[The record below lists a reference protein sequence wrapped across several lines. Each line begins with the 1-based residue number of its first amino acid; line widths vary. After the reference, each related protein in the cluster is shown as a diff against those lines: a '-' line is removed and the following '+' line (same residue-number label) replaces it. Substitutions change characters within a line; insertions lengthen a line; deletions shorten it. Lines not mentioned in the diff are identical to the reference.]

1 MSRGNKTRSL
11 IMESIQ
17 KSTMS
22 SFLLREEE
30 TSPKVEKAYLTA
42 YNNMSLLA
50 RVIKPSFPKTGA
62 LISGKALDKL
72 QEIADA
78 PENDQEAA
86 GVLKLALQFFSAF
99 DQVIAALRTSLSL
112 ELGRERGFDRTKP
125 FKANVDVKNL
135 IKSIIAKNF
144 KPAPGS
150 MKLVD
155 KALTNLGKYEKK
167 PDWADFLAQLITLKM
182 SAKASNE
189 DLKDLFGSSPGDA
202 LLVDVYN
209 MSYDTFLD
217 AVTDGTFESML
228 EKVRGT
234 AKPLGV
240 PPTPEPP
247 SVATSSPSS
256 PKPED
261 KLSKEKGEKSPVS
274 STKGE
279 EKAGKE
285 KGEKFSAKDSEE
297 ATAKVEPEDV
307 DKKLSLKDLLGDE
320 EGSSD
325 VRAAIKTA
333 ADNGT
338 LVKALGSIKGLSKSQ
353 SLKLRQAI
361 ASILKDTVVESENN

>member
-1 MSRGNKTRSL
+1 
-11 IMESIQ
+11 MESIQ

-22 SFLLREEE
+22 SFLLREE

-99 DQVIAALRTSLSL
+99 DQVIVALRTSLSL

-144 KPAPGS
+144 KPAPES

-240 PPTPEPP
+240 PPTPEPS

-256 PKPED
+256 PAPED

-274 STKGE
+274 STRGE
-279 EKAGKE
+279 EKTGKE

-297 ATAKVEPEDV
+297 TTTKVEPENV
-307 DKKLSLKDLLGDE
+307 DKKISLKDLLGDE
-320 EGSSD
+320 ESSSD
-325 VRAAIKTA
+325 VRTAIKTA
-333 ADNGT
+333 ADDGT

-361 ASILKDTVVESENN
+361 ASILKDTVIESENN

>member
-1 MSRGNKTRSL
+1 
-11 IMESIQ
+11 
-17 KSTMS
+17 
-22 SFLLREEE
+22 
-30 TSPKVEKAYLTA
+30 
-42 YNNMSLLA
+42 
-50 RVIKPSFPKTGA
+50 
-62 LISGKALDKL
+62 
-72 QEIADA
+72 
-78 PENDQEAA
+78 
-86 GVLKLALQFFSAF
+86 
-99 DQVIAALRTSLSL
+99 
-112 ELGRERGFDRTKP
+112 
-125 FKANVDVKNL
+125 
-135 IKSIIAKNF
+135 
-144 KPAPGS
+144 
-150 MKLVD
+150 
-155 KALTNLGKYEKK
+155 
-167 PDWADFLAQLITLKM
+167 M

>member
-1 MSRGNKTRSL
+1 MLRTRLLESL
-11 IMESIQ
+11 E

-30 TSPKVEKAYLTA
+30 TSPKAEKAYLTA

-50 RVIKPSFPKTGA
+50 RVIKPSFPKIATLVSA
-62 LISGKALDKL
+62 KALDRL

-125 FKANVDVKNL
+125 FKSNVDVKNL

-150 MKLVD
+150 MTLID

-202 LLVDVYN
+202 LLVDMYN
-209 MSYDTFLD
+209 MSYDAFLD
-217 AVTDGTFESML
+217 AVTDGTFDSML
-228 EKVRGT
+228 EKIRGT

-240 PPTPEPP
+240 PPTPEPISAAAP
-247 SVATSSPSS
+247 TSPT
-256 PKPED
+256 PALGD
-261 KLSKEKGEKSPVS
+261 KLSKERGEKTPAS
-274 STKGE
+274 SIKGE
-279 EKAGKE
+279 EKPGKE

-297 ATAKVEPEDV
+297 TTTKAEPEGV
-307 DKKLSLKDLLGDE
+307 AKKMSLKDLLGDE

-325 VRAAIKTA
+325 VRAAIKSA
-333 ADNGT
+333 ADSGT

-353 SLKLRQAI
+353 SSKLRQAI
-361 ASILKDTVVESENN
+361 TNILKDTVVESENN